1 MKYEEEEEKETTQPS
16 ARWQQRPVRVTGIY
30 ASHNSPLANT
40 IQVLHALSVWL
51 LARAVAQVL
60 VIVYPMATPTRSIK
74 LACATAAAVWGCHPQ
89 V

>member
-1 MKYEEEEEKETTQPS
+1 MKEEKKKRHNPPPDGNNAPLVS
-16 ARWQQRPVRVTGIY
+16 QQHYV
-30 ASHNSPLANT
+30 SHNSPLANT